1 MEKQNILSEL
11 TGIFKK
17 VFENDSVILQID
29 TTANDVDGWDSLT
42 HTSMIVEVEK
52 HFNVKFKL
60 KEVLGFKNVG
70 DMVNMI
76 HTKLETA

>member
-1 MEKQNILSEL
+1 MDKNEILNQL
-11 TGIFKK
+11 TIIFKK
-17 VFENDSVILQID
+17 IFENDAVILQMD

-60 KEVLGFKNVG
+60 KEVLSFKNVG

-76 HTKLETA
+76 HSKLHSV

>member
-17 VFENDSVILQID
+17 VFENDSVILQMD

>member
-1 MEKQNILSEL
+1 MDKNEILNQL
-11 TGIFKK
+11 TIIFKNI
-17 VFENDSVILQID
+17 FENDAVILQMD

-60 KEVLGFKNVG
+60 KEVLSFKNVG

-76 HTKLETA
+76 HSKLHSV

>member
-1 MEKQNILSEL
+1 MEKHEILNQL
-11 TGIFKK
+11 TGIFKNI
-17 VFENDSVILQID
+17 FENDAVILQID

-52 HFNVKFKL
+52 HFRVKFKL

-76 HTKLETA
+76 HSKLASA